1 MHEASIA
8 LSVLNTVTEEC
19 RQRGFTAIE
28 SVRLRIGK
36 ASGVLPEALTFAFD
50 IAKADSV
57 AQDARLEIDLI
68 PLGGQCH
75 DCGSTFTTEERFLL
89 DCPQCHGND
98 FTINQGY
105 EMNIVDMEV
114 N

>member
-19 RQRGFTAIE
+19 LQRGFASVE
-28 SVRLRIGK
+28 SVHLRIGK
-36 ASGVLPEALTFAFD
+36 GSGILPEALTFAFD
-50 IAKADSV
+50 IAKSDSIARE
-57 AQDARLEIDLI
+57 AQLQIDLI

-75 DCGSTFTTEERFLL
+75 ECGTTFEVEERFLL
-89 DCPQCHGND
+89 ACPQCQGSD

-105 EMNIVDMEV
+105 EMNIIDMEV

>member
-8 LSVLNTVTEEC
+8 LSVLQTVTEEC
-19 RQRGFTAIE
+19 LQRGFTAIE
-28 SVRLRIGK
+28 SVQLKIGK

-50 IAKADSV
+50 IAKNDTIAKE
-57 AQDARLEIDLI
+57 AQLHIDLI

-75 DCGSTFTTEERFLL
+75 ACNTTFEVAERFLL
-89 DCPQCHGND
+89 ACPQCQATD

>member
-19 RQRGFTAIE
+19 CQRGFSTIE
-28 SVRLRIGK
+28 SIRLRIGK
-36 ASGVLPEALTFAFD
+36 GSGILPDALSFAFD
-50 IAKADSV
+50 IAKRDSIAKE
-57 AQDARLEIDLI
+57 AQLHIDLI
-68 PLGGQCH
+68 SLGGTCH
-75 DCGSTFTTEERFLL
+75 ECGETFEVEERFLL
-89 DCPQCHGND
+89 ACPQCQGTD
-98 FTINQGY
+98 FVINQGY